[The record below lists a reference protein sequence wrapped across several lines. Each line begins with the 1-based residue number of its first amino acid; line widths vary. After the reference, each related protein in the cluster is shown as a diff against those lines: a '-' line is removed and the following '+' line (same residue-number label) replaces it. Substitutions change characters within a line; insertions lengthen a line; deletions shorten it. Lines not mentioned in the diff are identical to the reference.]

1 MKLEYS
7 DKSLSIID
15 FNKFFAHY
23 ESLIINDLYKYS
35 LLTPDY
41 TLGSKDVKKIFYHH
55 LIKIV
60 VDEFIWSN
68 KSPNKLVMIFNTSH
82 HIHGVTREYFGEK
95 QLIAF
100 LEKFI
105 LKLERMM
112 PVKFIITYKTM
123 NEHLM
128 INACL
133 SKINK
138 VSKKIY
144 TFQKIKLFAKR
155 YDLIYINDNYLN
167 SIKTKQVLIQ

>member
-1 MKLEYS
+1 MKLEYTEQ
-7 DKSLSIID
+7 SLTVCN

-23 ESLIINDLYKYS
+23 EDLIINSMYDYS
-35 LLTPDY
+35 LLTPKH
-41 TLGSKDVKKIFYHH
+41 TLGNKDVKKIFYHH
-55 LIKIV
+55 LIKLI

-68 KSPNKLVMIFNTSH
+68 KSPNKLVMVFNTNSH
-82 HIHGVTREYFGEK
+82 LHGVAREYYGEK

-105 LKLERMM
+105 LKLENML
-112 PVKFIITYKTM
+112 PVRFVLTDKTM
-123 NEHLM
+123 DEYIM

-133 SKINK
+133 SKIKK
-138 VSKKIY
+138 VSKKDY

-155 YDLIYINDNYLN
+155 YDLTYINDNYLN